1 MSDTRVPAELGVE
14 IATIARDVTAPIVGF
29 TLNTRDD
36 ILTRRGGGGAGGD
49 LRIYQDLARDG
60 HTGSVL
66 RKRRQAVVAREWT
79 VDAGGESSLDERAA
93 MLARATLKRF
103 RFDRACRGLLS
114 AVLTGRAVA
123 EIIWEAAEVALE
135 DGSRGTFIVPADIKV
150 RNARRFVLA
159 TDESL
164 RLLTWEAPIDG
175 IPLPDRKFILMRFWA
190 EENEDAYG
198 RGLGH
203 DLFWPVYFKR
213 NAVAVWNALL
223 AKFGEPFIYAEYP
236 NGMPEGDRLKLQ
248 ATLQDMAR
256 GAGLVVPQGTLIK
269 LIEAGAGGSATG
281 RLHQDMTEAMNAEIS
296 KIVLGETLTT
306 ELGDTGARAA
316 TETHEGVR
324 QELADEDA
332 GLLSAEINGTLLTWL
347 TELNLPGAAPPT
359 VWRRAPEAVDLA
371 AMAKLDES
379 LFKVGFEPTEELVKE
394 RYGDGYRRIAKPA
407 PVPRVVPPGANP
419 PTPPEPDFAESGD
432 PSAVTDRLADRIE
445 RDAAGAQAAML
456 AAVRQEVESA
466 ADFAD
471 LEQRLLRLSAAMPV
485 GRLAEAL
492 TPALMVAH
500 LAGRSDVQDE
510 NAGSP

>member
-1 MSDTRVPAELGVE
+1 MSGTRVPPELGVE
-14 IATIARDVTAPIVGF
+14 IATLARDTTAPIAGF

-66 RKRRQAVVAREWT
+66 RKRRQAVIAREWT
-79 VDAGGESSLDERAA
+79 VDPGGEGPQDERAA
-93 MLARATLKRF
+93 MLARAALKRF
-103 RFDRACRGLLS
+103 RFDRSCGGLLS

-135 DGSRGTFIVPADIKV
+135 DGSRGTFIVPAHIKP
-150 RNARRFVLA
+150 RNPRRFVLA
-159 TDESL
+159 ADESL
-164 RLLTWEAPIDG
+164 RLLTWDQPSDG
-175 IPLPDRKFILMRFWA
+175 IALPERKFILMRFWA
-190 EENEDAYG
+190 EENEDPYG

-223 AKFGEPFIYAEYP
+223 AKFGEPFVYAEYP

-248 ATLQDMAR
+248 SAIQDMAR

-269 LIEAGAGGSATG
+269 LLEAGAGGAATG

-306 ELGDTGARAA
+306 ELGNSGSRAA
-316 TETHEGVR
+316 SETHEGVR
-324 QELADEDA
+324 QELADADA
-332 GLLSAEINGTLLTWL
+332 GLLSAELNDTLLTWL
-347 TELNLPGAAPPT
+347 TELNFPGAAPPT

-371 AMAKLDES
+371 ALAKLDES
-379 LFKVGFEPTEELVKE
+379 LFKVGYEPTEELVQE
-394 RYGDGYRRIAKPA
+394 RYGDGYRRIATRPPA
-407 PVPRVVPPGANP
+407 PLPDPTAPPPA
-419 PTPPEPDFAESGD
+419 FAEGA
-432 PSAVTDRLADRIE
+432 PSAATDRMADRLE
-445 RDAAGAQAAML
+445 RDAAAAQAALL
-456 AAVRQEVESA
+456 AAVRAEFDVATS
-466 ADFAD
+466 FAD
-471 LEQRLLRLSAAMPV
+471 LEERLLRLSGAMPV
-485 GRLAEAL
+485 GRLVEAL
-492 TPALMVAH
+492 TPAFMVAH

>member
-1 MSDTRVPAELGVE
+1 MSGTRVPAELSIE
-14 IATIARDVTAPIVGF
+14 IATIARDTTAPISGF

-66 RKRRQAVVAREWT
+66 RKRRQAVLAREWT
-79 VDAGGESSLDERAA
+79 VDPGGEGPLDGRAA
-93 MLARATLKRF
+93 MLARAALKRF
-103 RFDRACRGLLS
+103 RFDRACGGLLS
-114 AVLTGRAVA
+114 SVLTGRAVA
-123 EIIWEAAEVALE
+123 EIVWEAAEVSLE
-135 DGSRGTFIVPADIKV
+135 DGSRGTFIVPAAVKV
-150 RNARRFVLA
+150 RNPRRFVLA
-159 TDESL
+159 ADETL
-164 RLLTWEAPIDG
+164 RLLTWEAPTDG
-175 IPLPDRKFILMRFWA
+175 IPLPDRKFILARFWA
-190 EENEDAYG
+190 EENEDPYG

-223 AKFGEPFIYAEYP
+223 AKFGEPFVYAEYP

-248 ATLQDMAR
+248 GAIQDLAR

-281 RLHQDMTEAMNAEIS
+281 HLHQDMTEAMNAEIS

-306 ELGDTGARAA
+306 ELGDSGSRAA
-316 TETHEGVR
+316 SETHNDVR
-324 QELADEDA
+324 QELADADA
-332 GLLSAEINGTLLTWL
+332 DLLSAELNDTLLRWL

-379 LFKVGFEPTEELVKE
+379 LFKVGYEPTEALVQE
-394 RYGDGYRRIAKPA
+394 RYGDGYRRIAT
-407 PVPRVVPPGANP
+407 RRPGAP
-419 PTPPEPDFAESGD
+419 PTEAPPAFAEGD
-432 PSAVTDRLADRIE
+432 AASVADRLADRLE
-445 RDAAGAQAAML
+445 RDAGAAQAAML
-456 AAVRQEVESA
+456 AAVRAEVEAA

-471 LEQRLLRLSAAMPV
+471 LETRLLRLSAAMPV
-485 GRLAEAL
+485 GPLAEAL
-492 TPALMVAH
+492 TPAMMLAH

-510 NAGSP
+510 AAASP